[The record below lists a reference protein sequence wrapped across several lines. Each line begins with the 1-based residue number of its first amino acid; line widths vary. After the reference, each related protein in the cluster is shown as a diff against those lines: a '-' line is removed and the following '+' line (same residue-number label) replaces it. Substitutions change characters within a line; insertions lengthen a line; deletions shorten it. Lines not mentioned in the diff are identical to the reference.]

1 VAYRDCK
8 WTCPNINILGS
19 SVAIPR
25 CYGRSKLAAIS
36 ILAIRDSMNAKSVA
50 DGREKD
56 TEIADSQP
64 QPALE
69 LPVKGLH
76 IANTRLGV
84 AQNSVKH

>member
-1 VAYRDCK
+1 LAYRDCK
-8 WTCPNINILGS
+8 WTFPNINILGS

-25 CYGRSKLAAIS
+25 CYGPSRLAAIS
-36 ILAIRDSMNAKSVA
+36 ILAIRDRMNAKSVA
-50 DGREKD
+50 DGRQKD

-69 LPVKGLH
+69 LPVKGFH
-76 IANTRLGV
+76 IANACPGI